1 MEIILV
7 RHCETDW
14 NKQNRCQGIS
24 DISLNNDGLK
34 QAEDL
39 RFYFSDR
46 NIDIMFTSPL
56 KRAIETANI
65 ISTDKGLSIKY
76 SEELRE
82 MDQGDFE
89 GIPFNTL
96 RDYYSSELKQW
107 RENPENFRIPN
118 GETLGEV
125 RKRMISFVGNMVKNY
140 PENLSVLVVSHNLAL
155 STLLCS
161 IKDKNLKSFTDFTV
175 KSGSISTI
183 DYSDKVFSLKNI
195 DYIKHLKQI

>member
-1 MEIILV
+1 
-7 RHCETDW
+7 
-14 NKQNRCQGIS
+14 
-24 DISLNNDGLK
+24 
-34 QAEDL
+34 
-39 RFYFSDR
+39 
-46 NIDIMFTSPL
+46 MFTSPL

-65 ISTDKGLSIKY
+65 INTDKGLSIKY

>member
-65 ISTDKGLSIKY
+65 INTDKGLSIKY

-107 RENPENFRIPN
+107 RENPENFRICQFLLRAIIWHCRPF
-118 GETLGEV
+118 
-125 RKRMISFVGNMVKNY
+125 FVPLKIKTS
-140 PENLSVLVVSHNLAL
+140 NLLQILQL
-155 STLLCS
+155 SQVQFQQLIIQ
-161 IKDKNLKSFTDFTV
+161 IKFF
-175 KSGSISTI
+175 
-183 DYSDKVFSLKNI
+183 
-195 DYIKHLKQI
+195 H